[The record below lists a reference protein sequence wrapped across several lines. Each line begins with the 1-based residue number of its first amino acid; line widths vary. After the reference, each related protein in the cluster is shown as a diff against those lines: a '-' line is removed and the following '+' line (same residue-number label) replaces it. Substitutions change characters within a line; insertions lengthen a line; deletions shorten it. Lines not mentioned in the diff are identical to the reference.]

1 MPPVYSF
8 AYSYR
13 TMVLCVCG
21 LIIFFPKHPKRKYWQ
36 VILAAGLA
44 VYVLFVFCYTYFF
57 DNFFRNENVFLA
69 SSTYIIQYV
78 FITVIAFA
86 CLENNFMGA
95 LFCSTTAYTLEQLVS
110 RICGLIG
117 SFYIGTDNVFLYDMI
132 SAAMVTVASCTA
144 AYFIILWKKGK
155 RNREIKVVKPVQL
168 LITVLVVAVMI
179 FIEQAAAIEQAGGQS
194 ALEGILSYISSIL
207 FAFVVLALEYNMLSR
222 KEATDE
228 NKLMKSLMAQEREQY
243 EFKKSLIDTINIK
256 AHDLKHQVRALKGRV
271 LPDEL
276 QKIEQAVE
284 LYDASK
290 KTGNTALDVVLNS
303 QSLICENKG
312 IEFTCMADG
321 AGLSFMSDSD
331 VYSLFSNILDN
342 AVEAVMQVGE
352 PEKRAVALTVLVRDG
367 NLYIHEE
374 NYCNDK
380 EVKFVNGLPR
390 TTKNDAVYHGFG
402 VKSIIA
408 TVKSYSGDCKINVDD
423 GIFSVDITIP
433 V

>member
-1 MPPVYSF
+1 M
-8 AYSYR
+8 
-13 TMVLCVCG
+13 
-21 LIIFFPKHPKRKYWQ
+21 
-36 VILAAGLA
+36 
-44 VYVLFVFCYTYFF
+44 
-57 DNFFRNENVFLA
+57 
-69 SSTYIIQYV
+69 
-78 FITVIAFA
+78 
-86 CLENNFMGA
+86 
-95 LFCSTTAYTLEQLVS
+95 
-110 RICGLIG
+110 
-117 SFYIGTDNVFLYDMI
+117 
-132 SAAMVTVASCTA
+132 
-144 AYFIILWKKGK
+144 
-155 RNREIKVVKPVQL
+155 
-168 LITVLVVAVMI
+168 
-179 FIEQAAAIEQAGGQS
+179 
-194 ALEGILSYISSIL
+194 
-207 FAFVVLALEYNMLSR
+207 
-222 KEATDE
+222 
-228 NKLMKSLMAQEREQY
+228 
-243 EFKKSLIDTINIK
+243 
-256 AHDLKHQVRALKGRV
+256 
-271 LPDEL
+271 
-276 QKIEQAVE
+276 E
-284 LYDASK
+284 LYAASK